1 MSTHSF
7 APGPLAAI
15 FGACT
20 LGALCAMPTAHAQT
34 PSAPAAVV
42 VSGSRT
48 AINPNTPAATDSID
62 RSRLAD
68 LNIAN
73 PEDSI
78 KYLPNIATRKRY
90 IGDRNGGVE
99 TRGTNNRTTARALV
113 LADGVLLSN
122 LLGSQDQIAP
132 RWSMVFPEEIDRVDV
147 IYGPFS
153 ALYSG
158 NASGAAILFTT
169 RMPRGFEANAG
180 VQLQRQRFSY
190 FGTRQ
195 TLEGNLANA
204 FVGDRQG
211 AFSWQLGLSR
221 LESTSQPTGFSSFL
235 LSTTPAQP
243 ADRVVASGAFFAP
256 NRLGQN
262 TVIFGV
268 GGSIEH
274 TEQSDV
280 KLKLAWD
287 FTPTLQARLTAT
299 RWQNVRDSGRD
310 GEASYLRDASGAT
323 IYAGN
328 VSVNGL
334 RYTVPAGTF
343 APRNGE
349 DLHHNVALSLRSSNA
364 VGWNVDA
371 VASYYDIAEQLARTA
386 TTAPP
391 ASFSGGPGTA
401 NIQDGSGWR
410 TLDLKFDRRPAANEA
425 HWLTFGAHYNR
436 YIFKQFNYATS
447 DWRNEGSVSATNSVA
462 RGTTETSALYA
473 QDAWSFAPDF
483 KAILGLRAERWRVFD
498 GLSVGGN
505 PATIVLPDRTEDA
518 LSPKAAL
525 EYSPNAQWLARAS
538 VARATRFPTPMELF
552 QGNIS
557 AQALVGSDPNL
568 KPERG
573 TYVDLTAERYF
584 TRGSS
589 RITLYQET
597 TRDNLLNL
605 SNGATI
611 PSASNASNI
620 DRVRVRGIELAAD
633 TRGVLLPQLDL
644 SASLAYNDAVILANG
659 KAPDTVGKVFP
670 QIPRTRAT
678 FIGIWRFDEA
688 LNVSLAGRHSGKQF
702 ASLANDDVLRNA
714 YNGVNS
720 FVVVD
725 ARVNWRINRQVR
737 LSLGV
742 DNVEDRVYSVNHPFP
757 GRSFVAELKLG
768 L

>member
-1 MSTHSF
+1 MSPRPF
-7 APGPLAAI
+7 AIHRLAA
-15 FGACT
+15 AC
-20 LGALCAMPTAHAQT
+20 ALLPVLQTAHAQPAGT
-34 PSAPAAVV
+34 SATDGAPQQVT

-48 AINPNTPAATDSID
+48 AVNPNTPAATDSID

-73 PEDSI
+73 PEDSL

-132 RWSMVFPEEIDRVDV
+132 RWSMVFPEEVDRVDV

-158 NASGAAILFTT
+158 NAAGAAILFTT

-180 VQLQRQRFSY
+180 LQLQRQRFK
-190 FGTRQ
+190 FLGTDQ
-195 TLEGNLANA
+195 TLAGNLANA

-221 LESTSQPTGFSSFL
+221 LESTSQPTGFASFA
-235 LSTTPAQP
+235 LSTTPAQ
-243 ADRVVASGAFFAP
+243 ASDRVVASGAYFVK
-256 NRLGQN
+256 NRLGQD

-280 KLKLAWD
+280 KLKLAYD
-287 FTPTLQARLTAT
+287 ITPTLQARLTAT
-299 RWQNVRDSGRD
+299 RWANERDAGRD
-310 GEASYLRDASGAT
+310 GEASYLRDAAGAT
-323 IYAGN
+323 VYAGN
-328 VSVNGL
+328 VSVNGR
-334 RYTVPAGTF
+334 RYAIPAGTF
-343 APRNGE
+343 APRNGNDE
-349 DLHHNVALSLRSSNA
+349 HHNVALALKSSHA
-364 VGWNVDA
+364 VGWNIDA
-371 VASYYDIAEQLARTA
+371 VASYYDIAEQTARTA

-391 ASFSGGPGTA
+391 ASFAGGAGTL
-401 NIQDGSGWR
+401 NVQDGSGWR
-410 TLDLKFDRRPAANEA
+410 TFDVKLDRRPAAGES
-425 HWLTFGAHYNR
+425 HWLTFGAHHSR
-436 YIFKQFNYATS
+436 YVFKQFNYATS
-447 DWRNEGSVSATNSVA
+447 DWRAGTVSATNSIA
-462 RGTTETSALYA
+462 RGTTETTAVYA

-483 KAILGLRAERWRVFD
+483 KAILGLRAERWRTID
-498 GLSVGGN
+498 GNSVGGN
-505 PATIVLPDRTEDA
+505 PSPIVIPDRSENA
-518 LSPKAAL
+518 VSPKAAL
-525 EYSPNAQWLARAS
+525 EWTPAPDWLARVS

-557 AQALVGSDPNL
+557 AQALVSSDPNL
-568 KPERG
+568 KPETG
-573 TYVDLTAERYF
+573 TYLDFTVERYF

-589 RITLYQET
+589 RVTLYQER
-597 TRDNLLNL
+597 TRDNLFNQ

-611 PSASNASNI
+611 PSASNATNV
-620 DRVRVRGIELAAD
+620 DRVRVRGLELAAD

-644 SASLAYNDAVILANG
+644 SASFAYNDAEILANRNVP
-659 KAPDTVGKVFP
+659 ASVGKVLP
-670 QIPRTRAT
+670 QIPRTRAS
-678 FIGIWRFDEA
+678 FIGIWRFDEN
-688 LNVSLAGRHSGKQF
+688 LNLSLAGRHSGKQF
-702 ASLANDDVLRNA
+702 ANLANDDVLRSA
-714 YNGVNS
+714 FNGVNS
-720 FVVVD
+720 FNIVD
-725 ARVNWRINRQVR
+725 ARVNWRINRQLR
-737 LSLGV
+737 LSAGV
-742 DNVEDRVYSVNHPFP
+742 DNVADRIYSVNHPFP